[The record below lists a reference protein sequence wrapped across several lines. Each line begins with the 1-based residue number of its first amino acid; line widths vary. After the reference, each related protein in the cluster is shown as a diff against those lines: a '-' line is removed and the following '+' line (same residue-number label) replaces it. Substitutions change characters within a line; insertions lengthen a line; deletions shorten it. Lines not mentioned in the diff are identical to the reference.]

1 MLGLHVMATTD
12 DTTQTHLV
20 ILGATG
26 SIGRQAVEVLPC
38 VPHVRLV
45 GLAAHSNTALVLE
58 QAAATGAGLV
68 ALHEPGAADE
78 AAARADV
85 GLAGDA
91 LRVYAGDPG
100 VAELIHDAAEGAR
113 AAGASLT
120 VLNGIVGAAGLRAT
134 LAALECGAT
143 LALANKES
151 MVAGGPFV
159 IAAARASGAR
169 VIPVDS
175 EHSALFQCLA
185 AGGAGAGGG
194 AASAGATAQRPA
206 PRADVE
212 ELLLTGSGGPFRTA
226 TDDELAQATPEQAL
240 AHPTWSMG
248 PKITVDS
255 ATLMN
260 KGLEVI
266 EAHYLFGVP
275 YERISVLLNPQ
286 SVVHSM
292 VRFGDGAVLAHLGA
306 PDMRVP
312 IAYALG
318 YPQVRPTLPMVRRL
332 DFFAGD
338 LTFAKPAIERFRCL
352 KLAIEAGKKAAIV
365 ETEAG
370 CASGVCFEAP
380 ASAGSASRAAA
391 GPAAPPRPPAAPRTV
406 AAPIVLNAANEVA
419 VHAFLEGRL
428 AFMRIAEVVEKCLTW
443 LGDEPVESLDD
454 VFACDAEA
462 RRFAVEAAG
471 GPRAD
476 IPTGADT

>member
-1 MLGLHVMATTD
+1 MDARVDMTD
-12 DTTQTHLV
+12 DEMDPPPRHLV
-20 ILGATG
+20 ILGSTG
-26 SIGRQAVEVLPC
+26 SIGRQAIEVLPC

-45 GLAAHSNTALVLE
+45 GLAAHSNTALLLE
-58 QAAATGAGLV
+58 QATATGATRV
-68 ALHEPGAADE
+68 ALHQPGAADE
-78 AAARADV
+78 AAARADIGLV
-85 GLAGDA
+85 GGAGMGRADAARAGDA
-91 LRVYAGDPG
+91 LRVYAGDAG
-100 VAELIHDAAEGAR
+100 VAELIHDAADQAR
-113 AAGASLT
+113 IDGASLT

-159 IAAARASGAR
+159 VAAARAGGAR

-185 AGGAGAGGG
+185 AGGAGGGG
-194 AASAGATAQRPA
+194 EAAATGA
-206 PRADVE
+206 PRAEVD

-248 PKITVDS
+248 RKISIDS

-275 YERISVLLNPQ
+275 YERVTVLLNPQ

-292 VRFGDGAVLAHLGA
+292 VRFGDGAVLAHLGV

-318 YPQVRPTLPMVRRL
+318 YPDARPTLPMVRRL

-338 LTFAKPAIERFRCL
+338 LTFAKPDLERFRCL
-352 KLAIEAGKKAAIV
+352 KLAIEAGKRAAIV
-365 ETEAG
+365 EREAG
-370 CASGVCFEAP
+370 D
-380 ASAGSASRAAA
+380 
-391 GPAAPPRPPAAPRTV
+391 APRTV

-419 VHAFLEGRL
+419 VHAFLERRL
-428 AFMRIAEVVEKCLTW
+428 AFTAIADVVEKCLTW

-462 RRFAVEAAG
+462 RRFAREAAG
-471 GPRAD
+471 QPS
-476 IPTGADT
+476 

>member
-1 MLGLHVMATTD
+1 
-12 DTTQTHLV
+12 LV

-26 SIGRQAVEVLPC
+26 SIGRQAIEVLQC
-38 VPHVRLV
+38 VPHVHLV
-45 GLAAHSNTALVLE
+45 GLAAHSNATLVLE

-68 ALHEPGAADE
+68 GLHEPGAADE

-85 GLAGDA
+85 GLAGGT
-91 LRVYAGDPG
+91 LRVYAGDAG
-100 VAELIHDAAEGAR
+100 VAELIHEAADGAR
-113 AAGASLT
+113 CAGASLT

-134 LAALECGAT
+134 LSALECGAT

-159 IAAARASGAR
+159 VAAARASGAR

-175 EHSALFQCLA
+175 EHSALFQCLEG
-185 AGGAGAGGG
+185 GGAGADGV
-194 AASAGATAQRPA
+194 A
-206 PRADVE
+206 RADVE
-212 ELLLTGSGGPFRTA
+212 ELVLTGSGGPFRTA
-226 TDDELAQATPEQAL
+226 TDDQLAQATPEQAL
-240 AHPTWSMG
+240 AHPTWNMG

-292 VRFGDGAVLAHLGA
+292 VRFGDGAVLAHLGV

-318 YPQVRPTLPMVRRL
+318 YPHVRPTLPMVRRL

-338 LTFAKPAIERFRCL
+338 LTFAKPAVERFRCL
-352 KLAIEAGKKAAIV
+352 ALAIEAGKKAAIV

-380 ASAGSASRAAA
+380 TSARSAGRAAS
-391 GPAAPPRPPAAPRTV
+391 PRPPTAPRTV

-419 VHAFLEGRL
+419 VHAFLQGRL
-428 AFMRIAEVVEKCLTW
+428 AFAAIPEVVEKCLTW

-462 RRFAVEAAG
+462 RRFAREAARQ
-471 GPRAD
+471 PS
-476 IPTGADT
+476 